1 MNILVVDDEYYIVK
15 NIIETT
21 DWSALGIEQAFPA
34 YSASQAKRIFEGS
47 QDIDIL
53 LTDIEMPRETGL
65 QLVEWLHENDFHP
78 IVLVLTGHQRF
89 DYAQEA
95 LNLHIFSYLLKPI
108 DPDQLME
115 KLAAAVQEVKKNAWY
130 EKERLNMEEH
140 LSTDTSDPISVIKDY
155 IRSHLS
161 DPDLGRTSI
170 AEKIHMNLDY
180 LSHIFS
186 TKTGASLSSYI
197 MDERMAAAKRLLAT
211 TSFSPSK
218 SVTRSESQTF
228 PTFTGS
234 SRKAAG

>member
-140 LSTDTSDPISVIKDY
+140 LSTDTSGRSASSRTISV
-155 IRSHLS
+155 R
-161 DPDLGRTSI
+161 
-170 AEKIHMNLDY
+170 
-180 LSHIFS
+180 IFPILNWAAPPSPRKS
-186 TKTGASLSSYI
+186 T
-197 MDERMAAAKRLLAT
+197 
-211 TSFSPSK
+211 
-218 SVTRSESQTF
+218 
-228 PTFTGS
+228 
-234 SRKAAG
+234 